1 MKFCKIYS
9 NNDKQFHNIEFNEEG
24 LNVVL
29 AEITDKSRT
38 EKDTHG
44 LGKTLLV
51 SVIDFLLLKNINN
64 KSKFRLTKGGFEGQ
78 VFFAELHL
86 NSGEY
91 LIIQRGVDNP
101 TKISFKVS
109 EYKLNGFQTQLDW
122 DEENLALGKAE
133 KKLNKYLEFDVL
145 PKWSYRKAVT
155 YFLRTQNDFR
165 DVFKLDKFKG
175 KDREWKPVMFDMLGF
190 NGAVVLEKYV
200 LEDEKKDFI
209 NKLETLKQEADINI
223 EERDK
228 VEGLLDIKTDDKKSI
243 EENIDK
249 FNFYEKDKA
258 INKELVE
265 DIDSRVQTLN
275 TKRYALSIEIKKI
288 ESSLSVKQDS
298 ININKLKA
306 LYEDVQIYFP
316 DKLVH
321 DYEMLLEF
329 NKSITEERNNVLKE
343 YLIKIKKEFDVLDK
357 ELKEYEAQKEGILS
371 YLTEK
376 DSYSKFKEMQKQL
389 AKMEADIIRLKDK
402 LDAIDRT
409 SIFAR
414 GIETKEKDITDKVK
428 EIKVLI
434 SEQKHSEIRKIFNSI
449 IKEVLNTNALISLK
463 QNKEGNVEFEA
474 NIQHPID
481 LTITAED
488 YGMTY
493 RKLLCMAFDLSIL
506 IYYTNSSFY
515 RFVYHDGALEALD
528 DRKKIKFL
536 NFIRRICS
544 EYKLQYI
551 LTLIDS
557 DLPKDENGNILYF
570 SDDEVCL
577 RLNDRDDSGK
587 LFKKSF

>member
-9 NNDKQFHNIEFNEEG
+9 NNDKQFHNIEFSKG
-24 LNVVL
+24 LNVII
-29 AEITDKSRT
+29 AEISDKSIAN
-38 EKDTHG
+38 KDTHN
-44 LGKTLLV
+44 LGKTLLI
-51 SVIDFLLLKNINN
+51 SVIDFLLLKDISN
-64 KSKFRLTKGGFEGQ
+64 KSKFFLTKAGFEEQ
-78 VFFAELHL
+78 FFFAELQL

-91 LIIQRGVDNP
+91 LIVQRGVDNP
-101 TKISFKVS
+101 SKISFKRS
-109 EYKLNGFQTQLDW
+109 KYQIDGFQTQLDW
-122 DEENLALGKAE
+122 DEDNLSLDKAKE
-133 KKLNKYLEFDVL
+133 KLNEYLEFDVL
-145 PKWSYRKAVT
+145 PAWKYRKPIT

-165 DVFKLDKFKG
+165 DVFKLDKFKSR
-175 KDREWKPVMFDMLGF
+175 DRDWKPFMFDMLGF
-190 NGAVVLEKYV
+190 NGTVIFEKYV
-200 LEDEKKDFI
+200 LEDEKKDLI

-228 VEGLLDIKTDDKKSI
+228 VEGLLDIKTEDKNSI

-275 TKRYALSIEIKKI
+275 TKRYALSFEIKKI

-376 DSYSKFKEMQKQL
+376 DSYFKFKEMQKQL

-409 SIFAR
+409 SVFAK
-414 GIETKEKDITDKVK
+414 GIETKEKNITDKVK
-428 EIKVLI
+428 EIKALI

-474 NIQHPID
+474 NIQHP
-481 LTITAED
+481 LNLAITAED
-488 YGMTY
+488 AGMTY
-493 RKLLCMAFDLSIL
+493 KKLLCMAFDLSIL
-506 IYYTNSSFY
+506 IYCANRSFY

-536 NFIRRICS
+536 KFIRQICND
-544 EYKLQYI
+544 YKLQYI

-557 DLPKDENGNILYF
+557 DLPKDENENILYF
-570 SDDEVCL
+570 PDDEVCL
-577 RLNDRDDSGK
+577 RLHDKDDSGK

>member
-1 MKFCKIYS
+1 
-9 NNDKQFHNIEFNEEG
+9 
-24 LNVVL
+24 
-29 AEITDKSRT
+29 
-38 EKDTHG
+38 
-44 LGKTLLV
+44 
-51 SVIDFLLLKNINN
+51 
-64 KSKFRLTKGGFEGQ
+64 
-78 VFFAELHL
+78 
-86 NSGEY
+86 
-91 LIIQRGVDNP
+91 
-101 TKISFKVS
+101 
-109 EYKLNGFQTQLDW
+109 
-122 DEENLALGKAE
+122 
-133 KKLNKYLEFDVL
+133 
-145 PKWSYRKAVT
+145 
-155 YFLRTQNDFR
+155 
-165 DVFKLDKFKG
+165 
-175 KDREWKPVMFDMLGF
+175 MFDMLGF
-190 NGAVVLEKYV
+190 NGAVILEKYD
-200 LEDEKKDFI
+200 LEDEKKELEK
-209 NKLETLKQEADINI
+209 KLETLKQEADINI

-228 VEGLLDIKTDDKKSI
+228 IAGLLDIKLDDKKNL
-243 EENIDK
+243 EEKIDR

-265 DIDSRVQTLN
+265 DIDIRVQILN

-321 DYEMLLEF
+321 DYEMLLDF
-329 NKSITEERNNVLKE
+329 NKSITEERNIVLKGN
-343 YLIKIKKEFDVLDK
+343 LIKIKKEFDILDK
-357 ELKEYEAQKEGILS
+357 ELKEYEAQKEGLLS

-376 DSYSKFKEMQKQL
+376 DSYFKFKEMQKQL
-389 AKMEADIIRLKDK
+389 AKTEADIIRLKDK
-402 LDAIDRT
+402 LNAIDRT
-409 SIFAR
+409 SVFAR

-428 EIKVLI
+428 EITALI

-449 IKEVLNTNALISLK
+449 IKEVLNTNAVISLK
-463 QNKEGNVEFEA
+463 QNKQGNVEFEA
-474 NIQHPID
+474 NIQNPIN

-506 IYYTNSSFY
+506 IYYANRSFY

-557 DLPKDENGNILYF
+557 DLPKDENGNILHF
-570 SDDEVCL
+570 PDNEVCL
-577 RLNDRDDSGK
+577 KLHDRDDSGK

>member
-9 NNDKQFHNIEFNEEG
+9 NIDEQFHNIEFNEG
-24 LNVVL
+24 MNVVL
-29 AEITDKSRT
+29 AEIADKT
-38 EKDTHG
+38 KTNKDTHG
-44 LGKTLLV
+44 LGKTRLI
-51 SVIDFLLLKNINN
+51 SVIDFLLLKNISN
-64 KSKFRLTKGGFEGQ
+64 KSKFFLTKGGFEEQ
-78 VFFAELHL
+78 IFFAELQL

-101 TKISFKVS
+101 SKISFKRNK
-109 EYKLNGFQTQLDW
+109 YKLDGFQTQLDW
-122 DEENLALGKAE
+122 DEDNLSLDKAKE
-133 KKLNKYLEFDVL
+133 KLNEYLGFDVL
-145 PKWSYRKAVT
+145 PSWSYRKPVT

-165 DVFKLDKFKG
+165 DVFKLDKFKSR
-175 KDREWKPVMFDMLGF
+175 DRDWKPFMFDMLGF
-190 NGAVVLEKYV
+190 NGAVILEKYV
-200 LEDEKKDFI
+200 LEDETKDLV

-258 INKELVE
+258 INKELVD

-275 TKRYALSIEIKKI
+275 TKRYALSMEIKKI

-298 ININKLKA
+298 ININKLKT

-316 DKLVH
+316 DKFVH

-343 YLIKIKKEFDVLDK
+343 SLINIKKEFDGIDS

-402 LDAIDRT
+402 LNAIDRT
-409 SIFAR
+409 SIFAK

-428 EIKVLI
+428 EIKALI

-463 QNKEGNVEFEA
+463 QNREGNVEFEA
-474 NIQHPID
+474 NIQHPIN

-493 RKLLCMAFDLSIL
+493 RKLLCMAFDLSML
-506 IYYTNSSFY
+506 IYYANRSFY
-515 RFVYHDGALEALD
+515 RFVYHDGVLEALD
-528 DRKKIKFL
+528 DRKKIQLL
-536 NFIRRICS
+536 NVIRRICS
-544 EYKLQYI
+544 DYKLQYI

-557 DLPKDENGNILYF
+557 DLPKDENENILYF

-577 RLNDRDDSGK
+577 RLHDKDDSGK